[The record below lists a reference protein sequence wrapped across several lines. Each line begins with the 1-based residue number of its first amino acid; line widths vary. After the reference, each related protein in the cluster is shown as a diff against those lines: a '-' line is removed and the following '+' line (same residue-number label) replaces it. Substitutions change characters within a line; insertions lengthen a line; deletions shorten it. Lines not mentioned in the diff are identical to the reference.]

1 MEFSEISGKIIE
13 CAIKVH
19 RILGPGLLESAYE
32 KCLAYELRKADLNI
46 ETQVYLPIIYEGVS
60 IDVDYR
66 LDIIVEDKIILEIKS
81 VRELLPIHQAQLL
94 TYLKLAQKK
103 VGLLMN
109 FNVVL
114 LKQGIKR
121 VVN

>member
-32 KCLAYELRKADLNI
+32 KCLAYELRKAGLNI